1 MRFHVVNALIGA
13 ISCGRCGAPLI
24 PATAYCTRCGVLS
37 VVAAPGAALG
47 PYSGMLGDVVTA
59 SATRRYWSLAIDLLP
74 VALLAA
80 GTAAV
85 TVSSAAGTV
94 SVGPVAAALG
104 ALIVFTVSQLLLLL
118 GTGRTLGRWLLGLRT
133 VDDLSGSPVG
143 ARRLAGAL
151 VGLIGSRTT
160 VTADLR
166 RGRDPHTPARR
177 ALGTAQLAQAA
188 PHSRTPTRREGRRR
202 MLATDAD
209 DGYAPQAR
217 IAPFVTLVLD
227 DDQAQQVDTSLLIG
241 RRPDNRTGEPV
252 HPLFAWTDL
261 SRTLSKSHAL
271 VTWSGTLLWVTDLGS
286 ANGTTLV
293 TPAGERRPLLPGQP
307 TAAAPGWRVELGDR
321 HFEILATEAVTVTG
335 TPPTAAHAVPIESL
349 PVDVI

>member
-1 MRFHVVNALIGA
+1 MVNALIGA
-13 ISCGRCGAPLI
+13 ISCGRCGAPLT
-24 PATAYCTRCGVLS
+24 PANAYCTRCGVLS
-37 VVAAPGAALG
+37 VAAAPGAALG
-47 PYSGMLGDVVTA
+47 PYSGMLGGVVTA
-59 SATRRYWSLAIDLLP
+59 SATRRYWSVAIDLAPLAILAGGTVAAAVSARETGAGGLI
-74 VALLAA
+74 VALLCALLL
-80 GTAAV
+80 
-85 TVSSAAGTV
+85 
-94 SVGPVAAALG
+94 VGG
-104 ALIVFTVSQLLLLL
+104 AQLLLLI

-143 ARRLAGAL
+143 LRRLPSAL
-151 VGLIGSRTT
+151 VGLIGSRST

-166 RGRDPHTPARR
+166 RGRDPHTPARNP
-177 ALGTAQLAQAA
+177 LGTAQLAQVSAQSGA
-188 PHSRTPTRREGRRR
+188 PTRREGRRR

-217 IAPFVTLVLD
+217 IAPFVTIVLD
-227 DDQAQQVDTSLLIG
+227 NDQPQQVETSLLIG
-241 RRPDNRTGEPV
+241 RRPDIRAGDDV

-293 TPAGERRPLLPGQP
+293 TASGERRPLLPGQP

-321 HFEILATEAVTVTG
+321 HFDILAPEAVTATG
-335 TPPTAAHAVPIESL
+335 TPTPITPVVQTESL
-349 PVDVI
+349 PVDVF

>member
-1 MRFHVVNALIGA
+1 M
-13 ISCGRCGAPLI
+13 I

-74 VALLAA
+74 VAILA
-80 GTAAV
+80 GGGVAV
-85 TVSSAAGTV
+85 TVSSGETV
-94 SVGPVAAALG
+94 SPGLIAAVLG
-104 ALIVFTVSQLLLLL
+104 TLLLVIAVQLALLL

-151 VGLIGSRTT
+151 VNLVGSRTT

-166 RGRDPHTPARR
+166 RGRDPYTPARSP
-177 ALGTAQLAQAA
+177 LGTAQLAQAS
-188 PHSRTPTRREGRRR
+188 PHSAPTRREGRRR

-241 RRPDNRTGEPV
+241 RRPDNRTGEEV

-293 TPAGERRPLLPGQP
+293 TATGERRPLLPGQP

-321 HFEILATEAVTVTG
+321 HFDILATEAATVTG
-335 TPPTAAHAVPIESL
+335 DPATSTTPVVPTESL

>member
-1 MRFHVVNALIGA
+1 
-13 ISCGRCGAPLI
+13 
-24 PATAYCTRCGVLS
+24 
-37 VVAAPGAALG
+37 
-47 PYSGMLGDVVTA
+47 MLGDVVTA
-59 SATRRYWSLAIDLLP
+59 SATRRYWSLAIDLIP
-74 VALLAA
+74 VALVA
-80 GTAAV
+80 GGAVAV
-85 TVSSAAGTV
+85 TVSTGETVTAGL
-94 SVGPVAAALG
+94 VAAVLG
-104 ALIVFTVSQLLLLL
+104 VLFVFTVVQLLLLL

-143 ARRLAGAL
+143 ARRLGSAL
-151 VGLIGSRTT
+151 VNLIGSRST

-177 ALGTAQLAQAA
+177 PLGTAQLAQGSPRSGA
-188 PHSRTPTRREGRRR
+188 PTRREGRRR

-227 DDQAQQVDTSLLIG
+227 NDQAQQVDTSLLIG
-241 RRPDNRTGEPV
+241 RRPDNRTGEEA

-271 VTWSGTLLWVTDLGS
+271 VTWSGTLLWVTDLGT
-286 ANGTTLV
+286 ALV

-321 HFEILATEAVTVTG
+321 HFDILATEAVTVTG
-335 TPPTAAHAVPIESL
+335 TPATIASAVPTESL
-349 PVDVI
+349 SVDVI

>member
-1 MRFHVVNALIGA
+1 MVNALVGA
-13 ISCGRCGAPLI
+13 ISCGRCGAPLS
-24 PATAYCTRCGVLS
+24 PANAYCTRCGVLS
-37 VVAAPGAALG
+37 VAAAPGAALG
-47 PYSGMLGDVVTA
+47 PYSGMLGGVVTA
-59 SATRRYWSLAIDLLP
+59 SATRRYWSIAIDLLP
-74 VALLAA
+74 VAILAGSAVAVAA
-80 GTAAV
+80 GT
-85 TVSSAAGTV
+85 GL
-94 SVGPVAAALG
+94 GGLAAALTG
-104 ALIVFTVSQLLLLL
+104 ALIVFGAAQLLLLIS
-118 GTGRTLGRWLLGLRT
+118 TGRTLGRWLLGLRT

-143 ARRLAGAL
+143 LRRLPSAL
-151 VGLIGSRTT
+151 VGLIGSRST

-166 RGRDPHTPARR
+166 RGRDPHTPARNP
-177 ALGTAQLAQAA
+177 LGTAQLAQVSAQSGA
-188 PHSRTPTRREGRRR
+188 PTRREGRRR

-217 IAPFVTLVLD
+217 ISPFVTLVLD

-241 RRPDNRTGEPV
+241 RRPDNRTGEEA

-293 TPAGERRPLLPGQP
+293 TATGERRPLLPGQP

-321 HFEILATEAVTVTG
+321 HFDILATEAVTVTG
-335 TPPTAAHAVPIESL
+335 TPATSTTPVVPTESL

>member
-1 MRFHVVNALIGA
+1 
-13 ISCGRCGAPLI
+13 
-24 PATAYCTRCGVLS
+24 VLS
-37 VVAAPGAALG
+37 VAAAPGAALG

-74 VALLAA
+74 VAVLAA
-80 GTAAV
+80 GAVAA
-85 TVSSAAGTV
+85 TVSSGEAVSAGL
-94 SVGPVAAALG
+94 VAAVLG
-104 ALIVFTVSQLLLLL
+104 TLFLFIAAQLALLL

-143 ARRLAGAL
+143 ARHLAGAL
-151 VGLIGSRTT
+151 VNLIGSRTT

-177 ALGTAQLAQAA
+177 PLGTAQLAQAS
-188 PHSRTPTRREGRRR
+188 PHSAPTRREGRRR

-217 IAPFVTLVLD
+217 ISPFVTLVLD

-241 RRPDNRTGEPV
+241 RRPDNRTGEEA

-286 ANGTTLV
+286 ANGTTVV
-293 TPAGERRPLLPGQP
+293 TATGERRPLLPGQP

-321 HFEILATEAVTVTG
+321 HFDILATEAVTVTG
-335 TPPTAAHAVPIESL
+335 TPATSITPVVPTESL

>member
-1 MRFHVVNALIGA
+1 MRFFMVNALIGA

-24 PATAYCTRCGVLS
+24 PANAYCTRCGVLS

-47 PYSGMLGDVVTA
+47 PYSGMLGGVVTA
-59 SATRRYWSLAIDLLP
+59 SATRRYWSVAIDLAPAAILAGGA
-74 VALLAA
+74 VAVAA
-80 GTAAV
+80 GSPDRATGGLFAAV
-85 TVSSAAGTV
+85 
-94 SVGPVAAALG
+94 LG
-104 ALIVFTVSQLLLLL
+104 VLLVFGCSQLLLLL

-143 ARRLAGAL
+143 ARRLLSAM
-151 VGLIGSRTT
+151 VDLIGSRSTM
-160 VTADLR
+160 TADLR
-166 RGRDPHTPARR
+166 RGRDPHAPARNP
-177 ALGTAQLAQAA
+177 LGTAQLAQVSAQSGA
-188 PHSRTPTRREGRRR
+188 PTRREGRRR

-217 IAPFVTLVLD
+217 IAPFVTIVLD
-227 DDQAQQVDTSLLIG
+227 NDQSQQVDTSLLIG
-241 RRPDNRTGEPV
+241 RRPDNRTGDEV

-261 SRTLSKSHAL
+261 SRTMSKSHAL

-293 TPAGERRPLLPGQP
+293 TYSGERRPLLPGQP

-321 HFEILATEAVTVTG
+321 HFDILATEAVTVTG
-335 TPPTAAHAVPIESL
+335 TPTPITATIPRESL
-349 PVDVI
+349 PVDVL